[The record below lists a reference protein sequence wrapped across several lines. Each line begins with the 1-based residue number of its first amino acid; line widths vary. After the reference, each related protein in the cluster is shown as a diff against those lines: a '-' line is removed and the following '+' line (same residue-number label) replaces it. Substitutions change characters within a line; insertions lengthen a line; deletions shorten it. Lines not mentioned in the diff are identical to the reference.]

1 MEILDTADVPTR
13 YEGSPT
19 ATARP
24 SAGSRFADAASARR
38 AIALAVPMLEA
49 ALKDRGVGESGFL
62 HVVVMDPGKGPA
74 DCAFE
79 DAILAEYS
87 TPGRDDWDADYAWYA
102 REKARVAWR
111 TGMATDQV
119 QARAPHLLRG
129 DESMLG
135 GAAVLDGIVV
145 AVSGANPWYDEAFA
159 LSVAAL
165 LRAVAQEKRRTQ
177 A

>member
-1 MEILDTADVPTR
+1 MQSRQSADHPAS
-13 YEGSPT
+13 ESQK
-19 ATARP
+19 A
-24 SAGSRFADAASARR
+24 SGSRFADADSARR

-62 HVVVMDPGKGPA
+62 HVVVMDPGKCPSE
-74 DCAFE
+74 CEFE
-79 DAILAEYS
+79 QAILHEYS
-87 TPGRDDWDADYAWYA
+87 TPGRDRWDADYAWYA

-111 TGMATDQV
+111 TGMPSDQV

-165 LRAVAQEKRRTQ
+165 LRAVAQERRR
-177 A
+177 AEG